1 MEKVESFEN
10 QKTQLDLFQDDN
22 NLWHCEGRV
31 WKADAPYQVKYPYTK
46 TIIILFYK
54 TYFFYKINNCVSS

>member
-22 NLWHCEGRV
+22 NLWHCEGGV
-31 WKADAPYQVKYPYTK
+31 
-46 TIIILFYK
+46 
-54 TYFFYKINNCVSS
+54 